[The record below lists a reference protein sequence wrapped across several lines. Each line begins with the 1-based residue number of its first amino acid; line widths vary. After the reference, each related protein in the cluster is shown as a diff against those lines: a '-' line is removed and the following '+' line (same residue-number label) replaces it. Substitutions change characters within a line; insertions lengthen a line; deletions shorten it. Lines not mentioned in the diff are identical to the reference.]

1 MIQTLLDNEL
11 FVLTLVIGI
20 YLVAT
25 MLYKKTNLA
34 ILHPILLSIAV
45 LIFFLTF
52 THTDYS
58 TFKKGSRIIDFMLG
72 PAVVSLG
79 LILYEQYEHVK
90 KNFIPILISIFTGAL
105 AGILSVGGI
114 AWLFGTNKIII
125 ETLLPKSVTT
135 PIAIGISERFGG
147 LPGLTAVIVI
157 LVGVFGGII
166 GPYILRKLKVT
177 SRVAQGL
184 AMGAGAHGIGMT
196 RAVELGAVEG
206 AISGLAIVLMGLMT
220 AILVPILNY
229 IVDLF

>member
-1 MIQTLLDNEL
+1 METLLNNEL
-11 FVLTLVIGI
+11 FVVTLVIGI
-20 YLVAT
+20 YLGSAFI
-25 MLYKKTNLA
+25 YKKSKLA
-34 ILHPILLSIAV
+34 LLHPVPLCIGV
-45 LIFFLTF
+45 LILILTL
-52 THTDYS
+52 THTDYA
-58 TFKKGSRIIDFMLG
+58 TFKKGSHMIDFMLG
-72 PAVVSLG
+72 PAVVALG

-90 KNFIPILISIFTGAL
+90 KNIVSILVTIFAGAL

-114 AWLFGTNKIII
+114 AWLLGADRIII

-166 GPYILRKLKVT
+166 APYILRKIGVT

-184 AMGAGAHGIGMT
+184 AMGASAHGIGMT
-196 RAVELGAVEG
+196 RALEQGVIEG

-220 AILVPILNY
+220 AILIPIVNF
-229 IVDLF
+229 IIGLF

>member
-1 MIQTLLDNEL
+1 METLLNNEL
-11 FVLTLVIGI
+11 FVVTLVIGI
-20 YLVAT
+20 YLGAVFI
-25 MLYKKTNLA
+25 YKKSKLA
-34 ILHPILLSIAV
+34 LLHPVPLCIGV
-45 LIFFLTF
+45 LILILTL
-52 THTDYS
+52 THTDYT
-58 TFKKGSRIIDFMLG
+58 TFKKGSHMIDFMLG
-72 PAVVSLG
+72 PAVVALG

-90 KNFIPILISIFTGAL
+90 KNIVSILVTIFTGAL

-114 AWLFGTNKIII
+114 AWLLGADKIII

-166 GPYILRKLKVT
+166 GPYILRKLGVT

-184 AMGAGAHGIGMT
+184 AMGAGAHGLGMT
-196 RAVELGAVEG
+196 RALELGAVEG

-220 AILVPILNY
+220 AILIPIVNF
-229 IVDLF
+229 IIDLF

>member
-1 MIQTLLDNEL
+1 METLLNNEL
-11 FVLTLVIGI
+11 FVVTLVIGI
-20 YLVAT
+20 YLGAVFI
-25 MLYKKTNLA
+25 YKKSKLA
-34 ILHPILLSIAV
+34 LLHPVPLCIGILI
-45 LIFFLTF
+45 IILTLN
-52 THTDYS
+52 HTDYA
-58 TFKKGSRIIDFMLG
+58 TFKKGSHMIDFMLG
-72 PAVVSLG
+72 PAVVALG

-90 KNFIPILISIFTGAL
+90 KNIVSILVTIFAGAL

-114 AWLFGTNKIII
+114 AWLLGADRIII

-166 GPYILRKLKVT
+166 GPYILRKIGVT

-184 AMGAGAHGIGMT
+184 AMGASAHGIGMT
-196 RAVELGAVEG
+196 RALEQGVIEG

-220 AILVPILNY
+220 AILIPIVNF
-229 IVDLF
+229 IIGLF